1 MRPEETTGNVRSNFK
16 MNRVARPL
24 SPVRLP
30 TEKIHFAALV
40 AFLVLVFLMGGG
52 SRYDIQSLV
61 ILRPLAILFIGY
73 ALISLQLTQ
82 LKSIRMPLI
91 LLAGLSSIMIIQL
104 IPLPPEIW
112 SLFPGR
118 AIFAHIGELVGT
130 EQLWRPLTLS
140 PSRTLNSLLSLSI
153 PFAALLLFQ
162 LQHRRYYPGILWII
176 VGLGVT
182 SALLG
187 LFQLGTSSQSALYLY
202 EITNRGAPVGLFSNR
217 NHHAI
222 FLASLFPLV
231 MNSLWLTRRD
241 ENYRSV
247 LLLFVIAFVLF
258 ISPLL
263 LAMGSRAGLGLML
276 VGLAIGAAT
285 LARHQSTIGAFLVRP
300 AGKVAAAALLLAILV
315 IFYFA
320 FANSRSL
327 AFDRFFDSS
336 LSEGSRSEFLP
347 YILRLTEIYFP
358 VGSGFGTFEFV
369 YRAIEAPEL
378 VRYSYLNQAHND
390 GLQILIEAGIAG
402 LAVALIF
409 LLWFIKRLVAAG
421 RFFYVGEDF
430 HTVARGTRIA
440 YIATFSALIILLGS
454 VMDYPLRTPSI
465 MAYFA
470 ILCAWIANSQNS
482 DNAEHG

>member
-1 MRPEETTGNVRSNFK
+1 M
-16 MNRVARPL
+16 
-24 SPVRLP
+24 RLP

-140 PSRTLNSLLSLSI
+140 PSRTL
-153 PFAALLLFQ
+153 
-162 LQHRRYYPGILWII
+162 
-176 VGLGVT
+176 
-182 SALLG
+182 
-187 LFQLGTSSQSALYLY
+187 
-202 EITNRGAPVGLFSNR
+202 NRGAPVGLFSNR

-482 DNAEHG
+482 DNAEQEGGKPFLWAVFNRIGSRK